1 MEKSKFLENLLLST
15 MKYIKL
21 YEDFDLDKFMQDP
34 EAEFQ
39 KNEENPDIEP
49 GDYVTSYRGPGQVI
63 DMDDDFIKV
72 ELLDSS
78 KRIVRV
84 PKDLV
89 TKTKKKDVYHDN
101 KSHAEEIAEIG
112 EEVRQYAEII
122 SPDGEDPMNVNV
134 EAIAGFIENT
144 LIDVLSMYKK
154 DKNVTY
160 LPGYD
165 SIVNGIAL
173 IADIAEKA
181 DPSVSDR
188 IQAALEKFYELG

>member
-1 MEKSKFLENLLLST
+1 
-15 MKYIKL
+15 MKYIKI

-34 EAEFQ
+34 ESEFQ
-39 KNEENPDIEP
+39 KNEDNPEIEP

-63 DMDDDFIKV
+63 DMDADFIKI

-78 KRIVRV
+78 KKIVRV

-89 TKTKKKDVYHDN
+89 TKTKKKDVYQDN

-134 EAIAGFIENT
+134 EAIAGFIEDT

-173 IADIAEKA
+173 IADIAETA
-181 DPSVSDR
+181 DSSISDR

>member
-1 MEKSKFLENLLLST
+1 

-21 YEDFDLDKFMQDP
+21 YENFDLDKFMQDP

-39 KNEENPDIEP
+39 KNEDNPEIEP

-63 DMDDDFIKV
+63 DMDEDFIKI

-78 KRIVRV
+78 KKIVRV

-101 KSHAEEIAEIG
+101 KSHAEQIAEIG
-112 EEVRQYAEII
+112 EKVRQYAEII
-122 SPDGEDPMNVNV
+122 SPDGEDPMNVNA
-134 EAIAGFIENT
+134 EAMANFIEDT
-144 LIDVLSMYKK
+144 LIEILSMYKK

-165 SIVNGIAL
+165 KIVTGIAL
-173 IADIAEKA
+173 IADIAEQA
-181 DPSVSDR
+181 DPSISDR
-188 IQAALEKFYELG
+188 VQAALEKFYELG

>member
-1 MEKSKFLENLLLST
+1 LENLLLST

-21 YEDFDLDKFMQDP
+21 YEDFDLDKFMKDP

-63 DMDDDFIKV
+63 DMDDDFIKI

-89 TKTKKKDVYHDN
+89 TKTKKKDVYQDN

-134 EAIAGFIENT
+134 EAIAGFIEDT

-173 IADIAEKA
+173 IADIAETA
-181 DPSVSDR
+181 DPSISDR

>member
-1 MEKSKFLENLLLST
+1 MENLLLST

-21 YEDFDLDKFMQDP
+21 YEDFDLDKFMKDP

-63 DMDDDFIKV
+63 DMDDDFIKI

-89 TKTKKKDVYHDN
+89 TKTKKKDVYQDN

-122 SPDGEDPMNVNV
+122 SPDGEDPMNVNA
-134 EAIAGFIENT
+134 EAIAGFIEDT
-144 LIDVLSMYKK
+144 LIDVLRMYKK

-165 SIVNGIAL
+165 KVVNGIAI

-181 DPSVSDR
+181 DPSISDR

>member
-1 MEKSKFLENLLLST
+1 MEKLKFLENLLLST
-15 MKYIKL
+15 MKYIKI

-63 DMDDDFIKV
+63 DMDDDFIKI

-89 TKTKKKDVYHDN
+89 TKTKKKDVYQDN

-134 EAIAGFIENT
+134 EAIAGFIEDT

-173 IADIAEKA
+173 IADIAETA
-181 DPSVSDR
+181 DPSISDR

>member
-1 MEKSKFLENLLLST
+1 MKFLENLLLST

-21 YEDFDLDKFMQDP
+21 YEDFDLDKFMKDP

-63 DMDDDFIKV
+63 DMDDDFIKI

-89 TKTKKKDVYHDN
+89 TKTKKKDVYQDN

-134 EAIAGFIENT
+134 EAIAGFIEDT

-173 IADIAEKA
+173 IADIAETA
-181 DPSVSDR
+181 DPSISDR